1 MMSKAE
7 LLEALSTTYGFPI
20 PLIFAQFIHCNLELR
35 QKPEYRHIFSDD
47 HDFIAF
53 SIWGYA
59 SKLLFTTCDSGR
71 YFHTPPELFPFGS
84 PRIDGIHYGYVV
96 HAPELALR
104 DYPIGEFAPMDE
116 TGVTLI
122 GNTAE
127 EALECLLSEA
137 LEIYEPEAVKR
148 SFIIELAQT
157 LNLHPTSEKIR
168 QNYTTPIKPYTPSG
182 WYFEPSSDGVGV
194 LAPSQFW
201 SPNTPTLE
209 TWSFD
214 TPNQHGRPA
223 QFVDRAITEVE
234 RSFYDEYPATAL
246 FILRELYWRDPDLKL
261 LETIAPLWQRAYD
274 ELDRSHL
281 AEIVQQHLIEQQ
293 TRQNEWR
300 MQEIEN
306 STSVQL
312 VGYAVDGDEF
322 AEFEISDEDEN
333 F

>member
-1 MMSKAE
+1 MSEAE
-7 LLEALSTTYGFPI
+7 FLEALSTTYGFPI
-20 PLIFAQFIHCNLELR
+20 PLIFAQFFHCNLQFR
-35 QKPEYRHIFSDD
+35 QKPEYQNIFWDD

-53 SIWGYA
+53 SISGYA
-59 SKLLFTTCDSGR
+59 SKQLFKTTDSGR
-71 YFHTPPELFPFGS
+71 YFHTPPELFPFGCS
-84 PRIDGIHYGYVV
+84 GIDGIHYGYLV
-96 HAPELALR
+96 HAPELVLSN
-104 DYPIGEFAPMDE
+104 YPIGEFAPMDG

-127 EALECLLSEA
+127 KGLECLLSEA
-137 LEIYEPEAVKR
+137 LEIYEAEAAKQA
-148 SFIIELAQT
+148 FIIELAQT
-157 LNLHPTSEKIR
+157 LNLQPTSEKIR
-168 QNYTTPIKPYTPSG
+168 QNYTTPIRPDIPSG
-182 WYFEPSSDGVGV
+182 WHFEPSNDGIGV

-201 SPNTPTLE
+201 SPNTPTLA

-214 TPNQHGRPA
+214 TPNQYGRPV
-223 QFVDRAITEVE
+223 QCVDRAMTEVE
-234 RSFYDEYPATAL
+234 RSFHDEYPATAL

-261 LETIAPLWQRAYD
+261 METIAPLWQRAYE

-281 AEIVQQHLIEQQ
+281 AEVVQQHLIEQQ
-293 TRQNEWR
+293 TWQNEWR

-322 AEFEISDEDEN
+322 AEVEISDEDEN